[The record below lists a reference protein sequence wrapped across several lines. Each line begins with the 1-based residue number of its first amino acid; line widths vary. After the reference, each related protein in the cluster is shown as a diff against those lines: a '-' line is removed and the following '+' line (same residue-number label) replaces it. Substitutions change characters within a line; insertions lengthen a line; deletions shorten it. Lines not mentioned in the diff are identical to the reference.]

1 MNSSFDFKLLTSLKM
16 LALNAPHSP
25 LLELIATIKTLLIF
39 LFKLKDLSSEEP
51 LKLFINSDSLLEY
64 GLIAVMAS

>member
-1 MNSSFDFKLLTSLKM
+1 M